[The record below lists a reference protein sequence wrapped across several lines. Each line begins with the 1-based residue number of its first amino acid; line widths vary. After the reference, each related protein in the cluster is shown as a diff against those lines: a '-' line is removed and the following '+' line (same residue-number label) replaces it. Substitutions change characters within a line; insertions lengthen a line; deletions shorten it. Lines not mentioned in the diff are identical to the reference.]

1 MEEELETNYN
11 QNIRTQKGLKE
22 KNRPYKYQAKNFISI
37 SQSTQKSRDKEG
49 YLIMPK
55 DKYTREK
62 YFLRYAFN
70 NSALKHIKKNK
81 LNHKGKQIKQA
92 CLSLSTGK
100 C

>member
-11 QNIRTQKGLKE
+11 QNIKTQKGLKG
-22 KNRPYKYQAKNFISI
+22 KNRPYKYQARNFVSI
-37 SQSTQKSRDKEG
+37 SQSTQKARDKEG

-55 DKYTREK
+55 DKYTRKK

-70 NSALKHIKKNK
+70 NLVVKHIKQNK
-81 LNHKGKQIKQA
+81 LNHKGKQIKQV
-92 CLSLSTGK
+92 CLSTGK